1 MLLETFYK
9 DCIKTLCTGA
19 HKRTQI
25 HCSLWTKFLV
35 NEIWYICTKHNEIHK
50 QEIPSIDRNVLEFFC
65 LPLYTKF

>member
-35 NEIWYICTKHNEIHK
+35 NETWYICTKHNEINIFLSWSK
-50 QEIPSIDRNVLEFFC
+50 TCKLQDME
-65 LPLYTKF
+65 